1 MTVHRKASART
12 RIADTLRVFPIQA
25 NAALAI
31 KA

>member
-1 MTVHRKASART
+1 MTVHRKVSAQL

-25 NAALAI
+25 NFSPVI